1 LKLMPSLIRLP
12 LAAAMLCLAGAA
24 FANDYPAKSIRL
36 IVPAA
41 PGGGADFLASLLTRR
56 PDCAVLDLHMPDV
69 SGFDVLQ
76 QLATAGDCLPVV
88 IISGHSPPAA
98 DLARRGEA
106 VIFLHKPVAEMA
118 LLGAISAA
126 IANSAKTHFPQ

>member
-1 LKLMPSLIRLP
+1 MSLLIPIVAVIDDEEPVRKAIGRL
-12 LAAAMLCLAGAA
+12 LRSAGMTVEL
-24 FANDYPAKSIRL
+24 FP
-36 IVPAA
+36 
-41 PGGGADFLASLLTRR
+41 GGADFLASLLTRR

-69 SGFDVLQ
+69 TGFDVLQ